1 VQSASALVV
10 ALCEVGIFVQSSFAL
25 VDVLCVVGM
34 VHKRVVLRVL
44 EQEEDSVITT
54 HSTRDSCTAPRSD
67 FVRRQYGVGKGTYR
81 YICLSLV
88 IDVGSRLC
96 NHDTQI
102 VVCIVDAAPGDHLAR
117 NNES

>member
-10 ALCEVGIFVQSSFAL
+10 ALCEVGIFVQSSSAL

-54 HSTRDSCTAPRSD
+54 H
-67 FVRRQYGVGKGTYR
+67 
-81 YICLSLV
+81 
-88 IDVGSRLC
+88 
-96 NHDTQI
+96 
-102 VVCIVDAAPGDHLAR
+102 
-117 NNES
+117 